1 MERER
6 ERVQHG
12 NKEIRQLLLKLPE
25 FTFPKGLSYQ
35 GVHLNQSNEPRL
47 LDGFIQQLVE
57 RLRTCAR
64 QHATAGFSR
73 WVQKP
78 SCERLLFKSLQ
89 SLGAF
94 LEDLNML
101 PMHLCIQM
109 SQAIR
114 NACGGKSW
122 ATCSPS
128 ASVEFFGD
136 GDGERIPTRD
146 EYILWLLNPPVS
158 VVYIFYVSE
167 YIPSSP
173 NIKHPPE
180 TMVTWLY
187 LGVDALWGPFVVWY
201 SKDGTNHLL
210 HRKSVAF
217 SDLKNLQFQHG
228 KPNHPTLPQM
238 VGMNHL
244 QMVGLWLGLSHMFFI
259 FAGTVLVVT
268 KDCWCCHILN
278 TPNFEF
284 GVVSWNNLQ
293 ALLSLGRRW
302 WRWVSLGF
310 LLTLD
315 FDLQML
321 EHPRIQRMRWN
332 LAKMQFLEWQVR
344 KKPDLNHVGRKPHDS
359 TFFASSEKFS
369 QHWRETLQDSAPCVE
384 GKNLRKMGRFSQ
396 AKPVGAKSWRKKSV
410 HRGLPM
416 GSSLFGCHKSHKS
429 VTWLMLLQ
437 LSNRK
442 DDVFTKIVWRPF
454 VTQLSFLLTITSC
467 GFCLKIVQ
475 IPPKTVSHR
484 KIGIHWVKYHPFLDQ
499 PIPYCCIPH
508 YISLYHYLSYSQNL
522 G

>member
-1 MERER
+1 M
-6 ERVQHG
+6 
-12 NKEIRQLLLKLPE
+12 
-25 FTFPKGLSYQ
+25 
-35 GVHLNQSNEPRL
+35 
-47 LDGFIQQLVE
+47 
-57 RLRTCAR
+57 CAR
-64 QHATAGFSR
+64 QHATVGFSR

-78 SCERLLFKSLQ
+78 CCERLLFKSLQ

-114 NACGGKSW
+114 NACGGMSW

-146 EYILWLLNPPVS
+146 EYYGCWILQYQWCILSMYPNISLPPILNTPQKLWL
-158 VVYIFYVSE
+158 
-167 YIPSSP
+167 
-173 NIKHPPE
+173 HG
-180 TMVTWLY
+180 
-187 LGVDALWGPFVVWY
+187 LGFRVDAHWGPFVVSY

-244 QMVGLWLGLSHMFFI
+244 QMVGLWLGLSHMFFH
-259 FAGTVLVVT
+259 FFSETVLVVT
-268 KDCWCCHILN
+268 KDCWCCHVLN

-315 FDLQML
+315 FDPQML
-321 EHPRIQRMRWN
+321 GAAPNSTNE
-332 LAKMQFLEWQVR
+332 E
-344 KKPDLNHVGRKPHDS
+344 KP
-359 TFFASSEKFS
+359 
-369 QHWRETLQDSAPCVE
+369 
-384 GKNLRKMGRFSQ
+384 
-396 AKPVGAKSWRKKSV
+396 
-410 HRGLPM
+410 
-416 GSSLFGCHKSHKS
+416 
-429 VTWLMLLQ
+429 
-437 LSNRK
+437 
-442 DDVFTKIVWRPF
+442 
-454 VTQLSFLLTITSC
+454 
-467 GFCLKIVQ
+467 
-475 IPPKTVSHR
+475 
-484 KIGIHWVKYHPFLDQ
+484 
-499 PIPYCCIPH
+499 
-508 YISLYHYLSYSQNL
+508 
-522 G
+522 